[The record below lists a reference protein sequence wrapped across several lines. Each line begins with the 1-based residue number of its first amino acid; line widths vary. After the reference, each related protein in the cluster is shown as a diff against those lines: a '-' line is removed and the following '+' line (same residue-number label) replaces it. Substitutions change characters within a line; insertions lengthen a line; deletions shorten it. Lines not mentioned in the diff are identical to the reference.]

1 MDIKPL
7 AGWVPPELIHTA
19 VPLTEKYIGNNYN
32 LHYYQGFEP
41 SLAISVCED
50 LLRDASLVDS
60 VDVYLYIID
69 YPHDHSRLD
78 RQGSNNG
85 YTQIVGNHYSVVI
98 FRRLFWPKVLIHELL
113 HVLWFL
119 NQLPIVRDFPRW
131 DEAIIEAHAVR
142 IAIQKNYINEKEY
155 SYYLRHSKKT
165 ITECLGGDIQLLKDK
180 QETHVYE
187 YIFLSDAINNLL
199 SKCLAKTANTV

>member
-1 MDIKPL
+1 MNL
-7 AGWVPPELIHTA
+7 NTLRGWVPSDVMHTA
-19 VPLTEKYIGNNYN
+19 VPLTEEYKGKNYK
-32 LHYYQGFEP
+32 LHFYEGFDP
-41 SLAISVCED
+41 SIAISICED
-50 LLRDASLVDS
+50 LLMDVILADPVDI
-60 VDVYLYIID
+60 YLYIID

-85 YTQIVGNHYSVVI
+85 YTQIVGQHYSIVI
-98 FRRLFWPKVLIHELL
+98 FRKLFWPKVLIHELL

-119 NQLPIVRDFPRW
+119 NQMPIVRDFPRW

-155 SYYLRHSKKT
+155 MYYLRQSKKV
-165 ITECLGGDIQLLKDK
+165 ITDCVGGDIMTGLKNK

-187 YIFLSDAINNLL
+187 YIFLSEAINGLL
-199 SKCLAKTANTV
+199 KCHAKTANTV